1 MRRHLLAL
9 AVPLA
14 LSGACGKKTTP
25 TPAPVADA
33 AEPTPPPAPGDTQ
46 AAPAPTPD
54 TQAAPAPDAQAAPAE
69 PDAQVAP
76 AEADAQA
83 AADAGA
89 ADPDGGAVAEA
100 DKALLE
106 RGAFI
111 ANVSGCALCH
121 TAFGPNGPDLAKMW
135 AGGLEIPEEVGT
147 WRSPNITQDKKT
159 GIGGWTDAEILA
171 AVREGKRPD
180 GSRLYPIMPWPF
192 YHAMSD
198 ADGQALVAYLR
209 TVAPIENAVAGNTD
223 LKMPKMELPPP
234 AGKAPEDTPLARGAY
249 YASLMHCAACHT
261 PMTEKGPDMSRAFA
275 GGMKWELPMFGDGTL
290 YASNITPHETGIGA
304 WSDEELTRA
313 IRELKKKD
321 GSPIFGPMAMYQP
334 AWSQLS
340 DDTVKDL
347 IAYLRSL
354 PPIDNAVPKS
364 TFVPKGPPP
373 APAPAPNP

>member
-14 LSGACGKKTTP
+14 LSACGKKSTP
-25 TPAPVADA
+25 TPAPVADTQPAPADTQA
-33 AEPTPPPAPGDTQ
+33 AEPAPADTQAAEPAPADTQ
-46 AAPAPTPD
+46 AAPSD
-54 TQAAPAPDAQAAPAE
+54 SQAAVPDAAP
-69 PDAQVAP
+69 P
-76 AEADAQA
+76 AGDAQA
-83 AADAGA
+83 AAPGDTDAPKV
-89 ADPDGGAVAEA
+89 DE
-100 DKALLE
+100 ALLA

-121 TAFGPNGPDLAKMW
+121 TAFGPNGPDLGKMW
-135 AGGLEIPEEVGT
+135 AGGLEIPEEIGT

-192 YHAMSD
+192 YHTMSD
-198 ADGQALVAYLR
+198 ADGAALVAYLR
-209 TVAPIENAVAGNTD
+209 TIAPIENAVAGNTD

-234 AGKAPEDTPLARGAY
+234 AGKAPEDTPIARGAY

-261 PMTEKGPDMSRAFA
+261 PMTEQGPDMSKAFA
-275 GGMKWELPMFGDGTL
+275 GGMKWELPMFGEGTL
-290 YASNITPHETGIGA
+290 YATNITPHETGIGA
-304 WSDEELTRA
+304 WSDEDLTRA

-321 GSPIFGPMAMYQP
+321 GSPIHGPMAMYQP
-334 AWSQLS
+334 AWSQLP

-347 IAYLRSL
+347 IVYLRSL
-354 PPIDNAVPKS
+354 PPIENAVPKS

-373 APAPAPNP
+373 APAPNP